1 MLCREGSKRLP
12 GKNRLDWFG
21 ASLYLNALRQALMC
35 SAVSRLDMVTDMQLQ
50 PREVLLTESV
60 GVSGATFWRKPMPDE
75 HTSIEGVN
83 WWREQAGLEASYVL
97 LIQCTSPFINPE
109 DLDRLITTAFADGPP
124 QCVWALGDPDDTH
137 PKLLERGIT
146 GRPSGMGYIVPPMA
160 TDTIAR
166 RIVKQTAP
174 MIDIDAQADYERALE
189 IARSM

>member
-21 ASLYLNALRQALMC
+21 EPLWKHALRQARAC
-35 SAVSRLDMVTDMQLQ
+35 SGVSRLDCVSDMKL
-50 PREVLLTESV
+50 PSAIEVDRFL
-60 GVSGATFWRKPMPDE
+60 GMWHKPMPDD

-83 WWREQAGLEASYVL
+83 WWREMAGLQASYVL

-109 DLDRLITTAFADGPP
+109 DLDRLITAAFADGPP

-137 PKLLERGIT
+137 PKLLEKGVT
-146 GRPSGMGYIVPPMA
+146 GRPSGMGYLVHPGA

-166 RIVKQTAP
+166 RIVKQSAP
-174 MIDIDAQADYERALE
+174 MIDVDTLEDYERARNLYRE
-189 IARSM
+189 RNPAVVG